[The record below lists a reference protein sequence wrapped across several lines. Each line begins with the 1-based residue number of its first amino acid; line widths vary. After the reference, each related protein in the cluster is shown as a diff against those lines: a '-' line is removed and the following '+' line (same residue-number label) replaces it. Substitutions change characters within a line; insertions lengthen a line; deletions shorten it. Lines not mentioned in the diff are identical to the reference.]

1 MRLLFPFLDGVGLG
15 ADDPQRNPFAR
26 APMPNLER
34 LLGGNKLV
42 NGVNG
47 AAEERATLLAL
58 DACLDVEGLP
68 QSASGQATL
77 LTGVNVP
84 ALLGEH
90 FGPKPNRQIQALL
103 GNGNLF
109 RSFKE
114 NSLRASLL
122 NAYPEA
128 YFRGL
133 DSGKRLP
140 GAIAMAARLA
150 GLPLMTADDLFEGK
164 ALSADFTGKAWLERL
179 GYPQAPVLSFDQAGR
194 RLAALAAEYELA
206 FFEFWISDVL
216 GHRRDMEAAIAWLK
230 RFDQVLGGL
239 LDAWDD
245 SQGVILLTSDH
256 GNLEDLTTRRHTAN
270 PVPALLIGAP
280 DLRQS
285 FARQLHDLTDITP
298 SILELFGLSK

>member
-1 MRLLFPFLDGVGLG
+1 MRLLFLFLDGVGLG
-15 ADDPQRNPFAR
+15 EEDPQRNPFVR

-34 LLGGNKLV
+34 LLGGRKLTG
-42 NGVNG
+42 GVNG
-47 AAEERATLLAL
+47 TAGERATLLPL
-58 DACLDVEGLP
+58 DACLGVEGLP
-68 QSASGQATL
+68 QSASGQAAL

-90 FGPKPNRQIQALL
+90 FGPKPNPTIQELL

-114 NSLRASLL
+114 QGLRASLL

-150 GLPLMTADDLFEGK
+150 GLPLMTADDLFAGA
-164 ALSADFTGKAWLERL
+164 ALSADFSGKAWRERL
-179 GYPQAPVLSFDQAGR
+179 GYPNSPVLSFDQAGR
-194 RLAALAAEYELA
+194 QLAALAAEYELA

-216 GHRRDMEAAIAWLK
+216 GHRQDMAEAVAWLK

-245 SQGVILLTSDH
+245 AQGLILLTSDH
-256 GNLEDLTTRRHTAN
+256 GNLEDLSTRRHTAN

-280 DLRQS
+280 ELRQPL
-285 FARQLHDLTDITP
+285 ARQLHDLTNITP
-298 SILELFGLSK
+298 AILAAFDLV

>member
-1 MRLLFPFLDGVGLG
+1 MRLLFFFLDGVGLG
-15 ADDPQRNPFAR
+15 EDDPQGNPFSR

-34 LLGGNKLV
+34 LLGGKKLV
-42 NGVNG
+42 NGVEG
-47 AAEERATLLAL
+47 AIGERATLLAL
-58 DACLDVEGLP
+58 DACLGVNGLP
-68 QSASGQATL
+68 QSASGQAAL

-90 FGPKPNRQIQALL
+90 FGPKPNPKIRGLL

-109 RSFKE
+109 RSFRE
-114 NSLRASLL
+114 SGLRSRLL
-122 NAYPEA
+122 NAYPET

-150 GLPLMTADDLFEGK
+150 GLPLMTADDLFSGK
-164 ALSADFTGKAWLERL
+164 ALSADFTGKAWRERL
-179 GYPQAPVLSFDQAGR
+179 GYPQSPVLSFDQAGR
-194 RLAALAAEYELA
+194 RMAALAAKYELA

-216 GHRRDMEAAIAWLK
+216 GHRRDMQEAVAWLK

-256 GNLEDLTTRRHTAN
+256 GNLEDLNTRRHTAN

-280 DLRQS
+280 ALRQPL
-285 FARQLHDLTDITP
+285 ARQLRDLTDIAP
-298 SILELFGLSK
+298 AIRESFNLS